1 MTISLG
7 RIRVPMILFLIAV
20 GLTPRLAAQNRKP
33 ASIKATIARDEDKVP
48 SFTNRHFEAPIRLRV
63 GNEPLNKAA
72 GQMYPSPAVYDV
84 DNDGKVELVV
94 GDISG
99 RIYVYENKNN
109 TGKGDPLW
117 SDHAAL
123 KTAKGKNIKVSNW

>member
-1 MTISLG
+1 MAITLG
-7 RIRVPMILFLIAV
+7 RIRVPMILFLIVV
-20 GLTPRLAAQNRKP
+20 GLTPRLAAEDRKP
-33 ASIKATIARDEDKVP
+33 AATKATIARNKDKVP
-48 SFTNRHFEAPIRLRV
+48 PFTNKHFEAPIRLTV

-84 DNDGKVELVV
+84 DNDGDVELVV

-99 RIYVYENKNN
+99 RIYVYENKNK

-117 SDHAAL
+117 SSHAAL
-123 KTAKGKNIKVSNW
+123 KTAKGKQIRVSNW